1 MTKISDV
8 IFIDSLPKLDLHGFD
23 RECARVAVNDFISDN
38 VKMNNEI
45 IVIVH
50 GIGSGILRNT
60 TLNTLK
66 RNRNVLDFKSP
77 YNNRGC
83 ILVQL
88 KLNKLTIF

>member
-1 MTKISDV
+1 
-8 IFIDSLPKLDLHGFD
+8 
-23 RECARVAVNDFISDN
+23 
-38 VKMNNEI
+38 MNNEI